1 MQTIESESDVTMK
14 ILLKERSFIGD
25 ILKKQQG
32 EKVVAAGWVHSIRVV
47 GGVAFIVL
55 RDRTGLI
62 QCVVK
67 KDQNLEGYNIAKDL
81 GSEDVVVV
89 KGMLKESKT
98 SLGGKEISIEEIEVI
113 SRSEKPVPIDPE
125 DWEKTSLATRL
136 DWRFLDLRA
145 TRNRLIFEITDVAI
159 NAMREFYR
167 SNGFIEVFTPKIV
180 AEATEG
186 GAEVFPVIY
195 FDKYAYLAQ
204 SPQLYKQM
212 MVVAGFERVF
222 EVGPVYRAEKHH
234 TNRHLTEY
242 ESVDIEMGFIDD
254 HEDVMKM
261 VEKAVIYTISVVA
274 QKFGKEIK
282 DYFKTSLEPPKDVP
296 RITFREA
303 HELLKKYGYKQ
314 PDPNDI
320 DSEGEKALG
329 DIVQREYGSEL
340 FYVTEYPWVKR
351 PFYTMR
357 KDDDPNYTKSFDLI
371 YRGME
376 IVSGSQRE
384 HRAEIL
390 EKQIKE
396 KGLKVENF
404 NFFIK
409 VFKYGAPP
417 HGGSG
422 LGLERLVAQMLGIKN
437 IREARLLPRD
447 PERLTP

>member
-1 MQTIESESDVTMK
+1 MLLT
-14 ILLKERSFIGD
+14 LKEREFISS
-25 ILKKQQG
+25 IFKKQEG
-32 EKVVAAGWVHSIRVV
+32 EKVLVAGWVHSVRIV
-47 GGVAFIVL
+47 GGVAFVIL
-55 RDRTGLI
+55 RDRTGMI
-62 QCVVK
+62 QCVAK
-67 KDQNLEGYNIAKDL
+67 KDQNPSSYAVAKDL
-81 GSEDVVVV
+81 GSEDVVAV
-89 KGMLKESKT
+89 KGVLKESKA
-98 SLGGKEISIEEIEVI
+98 SLGGKEISIEEIEVL
-113 SRSEKPVPIDPE
+113 SRSEKPVPIDPD

-145 TRNRLIFEITDVAI
+145 PRNRLIFEITDVAI

-195 FDKYAYLAQ
+195 FDKQAYLAQ

-254 HEDVMKM
+254 HEDVMKT
-261 VEKAVIYTISVVA
+261 VEKAVIYTINAVS
-274 QKFGKEIK
+274 QRFGKEIEQ
-282 DYFKTSLEPPKDVP
+282 YFKISLEPPKEVP

-303 HELLKKYGYKQ
+303 HKLLEKHGIKQ

-329 DIVQREYGSEL
+329 NIVEREYGTQL

-351 PFYTMR
+351 PFYTMK
-357 KDDDPNYTKSFDLI
+357 KDEDPNYTKSFDLI

-384 HRAEIL
+384 HRAEVL
-390 EKQIKE
+390 EKQIRE

-422 LGLERLVAQMLGIKN
+422 LGLERLVAQMLGLKN

-447 PERLTP
+447 PERITP

>member
-1 MQTIESESDVTMK
+1 MK
-14 ILLKERSFIGD
+14 ISLKERIFIAD
-25 ILKKQQG
+25 ALKKAQG
-32 EKVVAAGWVHSIRVV
+32 EKAVVAGWIHSIRIV

-67 KDQNLEGYNIAKDL
+67 KDQNQEGYNLAKDL
-81 GSEDVVVV
+81 GSEDVVAI
-89 KGMLKESKT
+89 KGTLKESKS
-98 SLGGKEISIEEIEVI
+98 SLGGKEINIEAMEVL

-125 DWEKTSLATRL
+125 DWEKTNLATRL

-145 TRNRLIFEITDVAI
+145 TRNRLIFEITDAAI
-159 NAMREFYR
+159 NAMRDFYR
-167 SNGFIEVFTPKIV
+167 NNGFIEVFTPKIV

-186 GAEVFPVIY
+186 GAEVFPVVY
-195 FDKYAYLAQ
+195 FDRYAYLAQ

-242 ESVDIEMGFIDD
+242 ESVDIEMGFIED

-261 VEKAVIYTISVVA
+261 VEKAVIHTIQAVS
-274 QKFGKEIK
+274 QRFGKEIEQ
-282 DYFKTSLEPPKDVP
+282 YFKIRLDSPKDVP

-303 HELLKKYGYKQ
+303 HKLLNEHGVKQ

-329 DIVQREYGSEL
+329 DIVEKEYGSQL

-357 KDDDPNYTKSFDLI
+357 KENDADYTKSFDLI

-384 HRAEIL
+384 HRADIL
-390 EKQIKE
+390 EKQIRE

-409 VFKYGAPP
+409 VFRYGAPP

>member
-1 MQTIESESDVTMK
+1 MTLSF
-14 ILLKERSFIGD
+14 KERIPISEALRRAEGD
-25 ILKKQQG
+25 RVLI
-32 EKVVAAGWVHSIRVV
+32 AGWVHTVRVV
-47 GGVAFIVL
+47 GGVSFVVI
-55 RDRTGLI
+55 RDRSGMV
-62 QCVVK
+62 QCVAKKNVNPEAFNIVK
-67 KDQNLEGYNIAKDL
+67 EL
-81 GSEDVVVV
+81 GSEDVVAV
-89 KGMLKESKT
+89 KGSLISSKA
-98 SLGGKEISIEEIEVI
+98 SLGGKEIVIDEIYVI
-113 SRSEKPVPIDPE
+113 SRAAKPVPIDPD

-136 DWRFLDLRA
+136 DWRFLDLRSP
-145 TRNRLIFEITDVAI
+145 RNRVIFEVTDVAI
-159 NAMREFYR
+159 NAMRDFYR
-167 SNGFIEVFTPKIV
+167 SNGFIEIFTPKIV

-195 FDKYAYLAQ
+195 FDRNAFLAQ

-212 MVVAGFERVF
+212 MVISGFERVF

-254 HEDVMKM
+254 HEDVMRM
-261 VEKAVIYTISVVA
+261 VERAVQHTIETVSS
-274 QKFGKEIK
+274 KYGKIVEE
-282 DYFKTSLEPPKDVP
+282 YFKIKLDTPKYVP

-303 HELLKKYGYKQ
+303 HKLLESNGFKQ

-320 DSEGEKALG
+320 DSDGEKALG
-329 DIVQREYGSEL
+329 EIIEREYGTQL

-357 KDDDPNYTKSFDLI
+357 KDNDPNYTKSFDLI

-384 HRAEIL
+384 HRAEVL
-390 EKQIKE
+390 ESQIKE
-396 KGLKVENF
+396 KGLSVESF
-404 NFFIK
+404 NFFIR
-409 VFKYGAPP
+409 VFRYGAPP